1 MFTGQ
6 NSHLPFF
13 SKENILIAQRPPA
26 LSSFKRIL
34 LSTLLLVAPA
44 RGQESSLND
53 LSTDQLEKK
62 LEGIDTQLSQLANFT
77 MRSGVGAIGHRSK
90 SHQTSTNPEWVEV
103 ALDDEKDI
111 DLIVLVPTI
120 GRLTREGLAAD
131 GFPRAL
137 RVIAGTPGHPDGEIV
152 ASLDRSDHLLPRIA
166 PLTIPF
172 RRQPGLPQGHPQR
185 SIGLTSPSHLEPA
198 SIPTMQDDRF
208 FQTNKV
214 ENHLASIFDD
224 LPGFIYF
231 VKDLDLRYVA
241 YNDRLCEIFEAS
253 SPSEVL
259 GKRDDDYIPQHI
271 MKDIRKDDLRILETG
286 ESIVNRVELVPRG
299 NGFVDWSN
307 TTKKPLYNQEGK
319 ICGLIGITRPFNQ
332 GTTSLSMN
340 EELGGALQLLHE
352 RYRENIAITELAK
365 AAHISLSSFLRKFKA
380 CFNMTPKEY
389 LRHLRIQEAC
399 HLIVRTTRPFAQ
411 IGLDCGFA
419 DQAHFSREF
428 SRIMKEPPSA
438 YRSRYRL

>member
-1 MFTGQ
+1 
-6 NSHLPFF
+6 
-13 SKENILIAQRPPA
+13 
-26 LSSFKRIL
+26 
-34 LSTLLLVAPA
+34 
-44 RGQESSLND
+44 
-53 LSTDQLEKK
+53 
-62 LEGIDTQLSQLANFT
+62 
-77 MRSGVGAIGHRSK
+77 
-90 SHQTSTNPEWVEV
+90 
-103 ALDDEKDI
+103 
-111 DLIVLVPTI
+111 
-120 GRLTREGLAAD
+120 
-131 GFPRAL
+131 
-137 RVIAGTPGHPDGEIV
+137 
-152 ASLDRSDHLLPRIA
+152 
-166 PLTIPF
+166 
-172 RRQPGLPQGHPQR
+172 
-185 SIGLTSPSHLEPA
+185 
-198 SIPTMQDDRF
+198 MQDDRF

-307 TTKKPLYNQEGK
+307 TTKKPLYNQEGQ

-389 LRHLRIQEAC
+389 LRPLRVQEAC